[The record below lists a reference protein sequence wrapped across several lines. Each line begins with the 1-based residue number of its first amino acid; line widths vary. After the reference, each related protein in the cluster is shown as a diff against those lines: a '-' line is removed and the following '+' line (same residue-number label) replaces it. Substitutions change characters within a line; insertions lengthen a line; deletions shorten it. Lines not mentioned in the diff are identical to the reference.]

1 MPIIE
6 RSYPWTGHF
15 GAGPTSIG
23 SVRVLRISITDRCN
37 YRCVYCMPE
46 DGVTWLPK
54 PEILSF
60 EEIARVVKAAIQI
73 HGIRRFKLTGGEP
86 TVRNGLVELVA
97 LLKRIDGVEDLSL
110 TTNGQ
115 RLAELAGPLR
125 AAGLDRVTV
134 SIDSL
139 DPARF
144 RLITRTGDLATV
156 LAGLDRAEEVGFA
169 SIKINCV
176 TMRGI
181 NEDELA
187 DFARLTVDRKLTV
200 RFIEYMPLG
209 EAAIGPAGGQGFA
222 LRTGVEAK
230 PSTCDGQSRGD
241 NALISE
247 TETRGIIER
256 ELGPLTPVNRPS
268 EAGVGPANVWRLSR
282 GRPLGRIGFISAMS
296 APFCATCNR
305 LRLTADGLLRS
316 CLFDGGEIDVKS
328 ILRGQDPSLQSL
340 ADAMVQ
346 CVRLKPSVHSHHG
359 NKQMSRIG
367 G

>member
-1 MPIIE
+1 MLLPIIE
-6 RSYPWTGHF
+6 RSYPLPGHF

-46 DGVTWLPK
+46 EGVTWLPK

-60 EEIARVVKAAIQI
+60 EEIERVVKAAIQI

-86 TVRNGLVELVA
+86 TVRNGLAELVA
-97 LLKRIDGVEDLSL
+97 MLKRIDGVQDLSL

-115 RLAELAGPLR
+115 RLAELARPLR

-139 DPARF
+139 DSARF
-144 RLITRTGDLATV
+144 RRITRTGDLAAV
-156 LAGLDRAEEVGFA
+156 LTGLDRAEDAGFA

-181 NEDELA
+181 NDDELA
-187 DFARLTVDRKLTV
+187 DFGRLTVDRKVTV

-209 EAAIGPAGGQGFA
+209 EAAIGPEAG
-222 LRTGVEAK
+222 
-230 PSTCDGQSRGD
+230 CDAQSRPAD
-241 NALISE
+241 ALISE
-247 TETRGIIER
+247 SETRAIIER
-256 ELGPLTPVNRPS
+256 ELGPLTPVNRQS

-328 ILRGQDPSLQSL
+328 ILRGPNPSLHAL
-340 ADAMVQ
+340 ADAMVR
-346 CVRLKPSVHSHHG
+346 CVRMKPPVHSHHG
-359 NKQMSRIG
+359 NKQMSQIG

>member
-1 MPIIE
+1 VP
-6 RSYPWTGHF
+6 GHF

-37 YRCVYCMPE
+37 YRCVYCMPQE
-46 DGVTWLPK
+46 GVNWLPK

-60 EEIARVVKAAIQI
+60 EEIERVVRAAIQI
-73 HGIRRFKLTGGEP
+73 HGIRRFKITGGEP
-86 TVRNGLVELVA
+86 TVRNGLIELVGM
-97 LLKRIDGVEDLSL
+97 LKRIDGVEDLSL

-125 AAGLDRVTV
+125 EAGLDRVTV

-144 RLITRTGDLATV
+144 RRITRTGDLATV
-156 LAGLDRAEEVGFA
+156 LAGLHRAEEVGFA

-181 NEDELA
+181 NDDELV
-187 DFARLTVDRKLTV
+187 DFGRLTVHRKVTV

-209 EAAIGPAGGQGFA
+209 EAAIGPAGAQGFA
-222 LRTGVEAK
+222 LRTG
-230 PSTCDGQSRGD
+230 CDGQSRPTD
-241 NALISE
+241 ALISE
-247 TETRGIIER
+247 RETRGIIER
-256 ELGPLTPVNRPS
+256 ELGPLTPVNRRS
-268 EAGVGPANVWRLSR
+268 ETGVGPANVWRLSR

-328 ILRGQDPSLQSL
+328 ILRGQDPSPQAL
-340 ADAMVQ
+340 ADAMVR
-346 CVRLKPSVHSHHG
+346 CVRLKPTVHSDHG